1 MMLQWQQH
9 SLRLTPL
16 SCQSWM
22 EARRRGL
29 CHSDRVRLGIRAE
42 PSICHLVSGCGAL
55 RSRKTP
61 RSRQCDS
68 YKIAGG
74 SSLPTIYFLR
84 PTPAGLDLQCSLMV
98 CILTTI
104 WEKKKKKKL
113 APGVKGKVFFFL
125 TGTFALLRLPTDT
138 LSTWQLAHF
147 QMGWIFSCY
156 CAEMSSS
163 NFQHHKSSWLTFFF
177 NTGVY
182 IYIYIYGRGKRA
194 KAASLDCMRGN
205 NNKQTLIIIGNW
217 STKSNLLN
225 LKMAIIGPLDSSTFR
240 VAFYYPQRR
249 GSQHRGTFT
258 KLMAAGMNYFSN

>member
-1 MMLQWQQH
+1 
-9 SLRLTPL
+9 
-16 SCQSWM
+16 M

-104 WEKKKKKKL
+104 WGKKKKRLLLELKEK
-113 APGVKGKVFFFL
+113 FFL
-125 TGTFALLRLPTDT
+125 TCPFALLRLPTNT
-138 LSTWQLAHF
+138 LSTKMKTCAFLEGVDF
-147 QMGWIFSCY
+147 FMFFS
-156 CAEMSSS
+156 
-163 NFQHHKSSWLTFFF
+163 FF
-177 NTGVY
+177 NTGVW
-182 IYIYIYGRGKRA
+182 RQSDSFPVATRSTAA
-194 KAASLDCMRGN
+194 KKN
-205 NNKQTLIIIGNW
+205 
-217 STKSNLLN
+217 
-225 LKMAIIGPLDSSTFR
+225 P
-240 VAFYYPQRR
+240 VQRTTQR
-249 GSQHRGTFT
+249 
-258 KLMAAGMNYFSN
+258 